1 MIRAYRAL
9 LIAGFQHAAQYRVSL
24 FLYVFFS
31 LLRPIIFLAAW
42 AAVVAARGGSVGSFG
57 VPDFAAYYIG
67 VTIVLHLSTSWNA
80 YEFEFQIR
88 QGRLSPLL
96 LRPLHPIHYA
106 VVENIVWK
114 VFTAGALIP
123 AIVAIALTFSARFP
137 AEPWH
142 YLLFVPSLLLAAA
155 LRFVF
160 GWVVSSSA
168 FWITRMSALNTFS
181 ERIGFIFA
189 GQIAPL
195 ALLPGPLQAIAYA
208 LPYAYMLGVPVDI
221 LRGATTL
228 EQSLVLMGGQALWL
242 AAAYAVLQV
251 VWRAGLRQYSAV
263 GA

>member
-1 MIRAYRAL
+1 VIRAYRAL
-9 LIAGFQHAAQYRVSL
+9 LVAGFQHAAQYRVSL

-31 LLRPIIFLAAW
+31 LLRPIVFLAAW
-42 AAVVAARGGSVGSFG
+42 VAIVGARGGSIGSLG

-67 VTIVLHLSTSWNA
+67 VTIVVHLTTSWNA

-114 VFTAGALIP
+114 VFTVGALTP
-123 AIVAIALTFSARFP
+123 AIVAIALTFGARFP
-137 AEPWH
+137 PDAWH
-142 YLLFVPSLLLAAA
+142 YVLFVPSLLLAAA

-160 GWVVSSSA
+160 GWVVSASA

-181 ERIGFIFA
+181 ERIAFIFS

-195 ALLPGPLQAIAYA
+195 ALLPGPLQAVAYG

-228 EQSLVLMGGQALWL
+228 EQSLLLMGGQALWL
-242 AAAYAVLQV
+242 ATAYAVLQV